1 MKNLYYSQLSQTA
14 QIEAFRQVM
23 ALNPIE
29 TRTRNMSDLL
39 ENYEY
44 NRFGEVMQGEPEYRE
59 KVSFGGQGG
68 DEPEWREY

>member
-44 NRFGEVMQGEPEYRE
+44 NRFGEVMQDKLERYNDEYEGLDPEYYSE
-59 KVSFGGQGG
+59 ML
-68 DEPEWREY
+68 D

>member
-1 MKNLYYSQLSQTA
+1 MKNLYYSQLSLDA

-44 NRFGEVMQGEPEYRE
+44 NRFGEVMQDKLERYNDEYEGLDPEYYSE
-59 KVSFGGQGG
+59 ML
-68 DEPEWREY
+68 D